1 MMFANA
7 LRLSYKRSLSN
18 LPQVAGRVTRRGQ
31 QTVNELPWNNRGQED
46 HRTFLVP
53 QRNFSEANVESDSFF
68 SMKKFKSMFG
78 GSSSK
83 DAEESEKDGKKQTVM
98 GGFREGFATKME
110 EKRVKQENEQ
120 FHFFYDELV
129 QVEAFD
135 SLSYLSVM
143 KKLMK
148 KGGAEGIRG
157 KIASATGVGKKEL
170 ELFKANV
177 QILEQFKQK
186 ELSEIGYLNIMSKRR
201 VMKETG
207 QSLDRINQVC
217 KNYFEIKML
226 HAWVRKHHEN
236 GGDRPDSMQ
245 EAHRLIKKD
254 GDMDT
259 HLAMAWGGAHGKK
272 KMMKKARK
280 RYLRSMNV

>member
-7 LRLSYKRSLSN
+7 LRLSYKKSLPN
-18 LPQVAGRVTRRGQ
+18 IPQVAGRASRHRQ
-31 QTVNELPWNNRGQED
+31 QTISTLPWNNRGQD
-46 HRTFLVP
+46 DTRGPFLVP
-53 QRNFSEANVESDSFF
+53 QRNFSEASVDSDSFF

-78 GSSSK
+78 GSK
-83 DAEESEKDGKKQTVM
+83 DSGETEKDGKKQTVM
-98 GGFREGFATKME
+98 GGFREGFNTKME

-129 QVEAFD
+129 QVEEFD

-226 HAWVRKHHEN
+226 HAWIRKHNEN

-245 EAHRLIKKD
+245 EAHRLIKRD

-280 RYLRSMNV
+280 RYMRSMKV